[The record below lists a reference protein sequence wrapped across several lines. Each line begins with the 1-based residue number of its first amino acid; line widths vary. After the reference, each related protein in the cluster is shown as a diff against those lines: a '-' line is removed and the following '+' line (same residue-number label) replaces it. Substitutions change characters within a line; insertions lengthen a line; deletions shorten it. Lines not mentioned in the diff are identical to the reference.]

1 MAVAVAVEVQG
12 ILQEHAAA
20 HAVTWGLLSLH
31 LHLASFPPCPELQ
44 PPASFPAAQADRKQA
59 NQRQRVHITLE
70 LAWSAGST
78 GGADASGPARP
89 ALGSSPA
96 CCMSVCIVNLSPP
109 EHGAMPYRRYTAVG
123 CAGLVKSCL

>member
-1 MAVAVAVEVQG
+1 VAVAVAVEVQG

-31 LHLASFPPCPELQ
+31 LHLASFPPCPEPQ

-70 LAWSAGST
+70 LAWSADKTVQQLGRTHRSNQRQPPRYIIVSS
-78 GGADASGPARP
+78 DISG
-89 ALGSSPA
+89 
-96 CCMSVCIVNLSPP
+96 
-109 EHGAMPYRRYTAVG
+109 EHRWG
-123 CAGLVKSCL
+123 